1 MINIEQKPNT
11 LLISNFNE
19 VGKVNILEI
28 NVPDDE
34 YYEWTPK
41 GNIKKLVYDKIDL
54 KKKKSKSLN
63 KYRIQEFLSK
73 QPQEIQDSI
82 YKLNKPSIFFVDI
95 ETEILD
101 EFPNATNPEAQIVS
115 VSIVNEKNQCI
126 AMGLKDLTN
135 EQINSIK
142 KRLNVYFEKF
152 NVNITFKYIK
162 FEREYDMLYTLFKDY
177 FYYMPIITGWNF
189 IGFDWMYLIARAKYL
204 NIEPEIASPTKK
216 FFGTSEQLM
225 HKVVLDY
232 MDLYIKY
239 DSSISVKENNSLD
252 WVSENALGVKK
263 VKYSGTLNDLYISDF
278 ETFIFYNI
286 VDSFLVLL
294 LHRKIGVIY
303 THLKIGEVTK
313 VEYIKSGSSVY
324 MTESVLLDELL
335 KRNKYLIKQDYDN
348 QKNNDGYEGAHVV
361 DPKPGLYEW
370 VSVFDFAS
378 LYPSIIRQFNI
389 SPDVYLGKNI
399 EYNGDMKKV
408 IVTKNGCYFKKDEY
422 GALPTILTDLF
433 AKRKKAKKIAQT
445 IEVEIKKLEK
455 ILDQR

>member
-1 MINIEQKPNT
+1 MINVEQSPNS

-19 VGKVNILEI
+19 KGKVEI
-28 NVPDDE
+28 IDIYVPDDE
-34 YYEWTPK
+34 YYEWQPK
-41 GNIKKLVYDKIDL
+41 TNEKKLVYDRIDL
-54 KKKKSKSLN
+54 KKKKTRNLT
-63 KYRIQEFLSK
+63 KYRMYEFLSK

-101 EFPNATNPEAQIVS
+101 EFPNANNPEAQIVS
-115 VSIVNEKNQCI
+115 ISIVNEKNQTI
-126 AMGLKDLTN
+126 AMGLKDLTK

-142 KRLNVYFEKF
+142 QRLNKYFEKF
-152 NVNITFKYIK
+152 GVDITFKYIK

-177 FYYMPIITGWNF
+177 FHLMPVITGWNF
-189 IGFDWMYLIARAKYL
+189 IEFDWMYLVARAKYL
-204 NIEPEIASPTKK
+204 NIEPEIASPTRK
-216 FFGTSEQLM
+216 FYGKTEQLM
-225 HKVVLDY
+225 HKVILDY
-232 MDLYIKY
+232 MDLYITY
-239 DSSISVKENNSLD
+239 DSSISVKENNGLD

-263 VKYSGTLNDLYISDF
+263 VKYTGTLNDLYISDF
-278 ETFIFYNI
+278 ETFIFYNV

-294 LHRKIGVIY
+294 LHKKIGVIY

-324 MTESVLLDELL
+324 MTESVFVYELL
-335 KRNKYLIKQDYDN
+335 KRDKYLVRKEYN
-348 QKNNDGYEGAHVV
+348 EKNKKESYEGAHVV
-361 DPKPGLYEW
+361 KPKAGLYEW

-399 EYNGDMKKV
+399 EYNGDKNDV
-408 IVTKNGCYFKKDEY
+408 IITTNGCYFKKDEY

-433 AKRKKAKKIAQT
+433 AKRKKAKKTAQE
-445 IEVEIKKLEK
+445 IEMEIKKLEK